1 MSGEATL
8 SRNFETTL
16 LRVGTALEDT
26 IGVIR
31 VEGHTDNQMVGFSD
45 RYKSNFDLSA
55 ARAAAVADFLMEATD
70 LQTGRMTITGLAD
83 TEPMADNS
91 TAEGRAKNRRI
102 ELYLDE

>member
-1 MSGEATL
+1 
-8 SRNFETTL
+8 
-16 LRVGTALEDT
+16 
-26 IGVIR
+26 
-31 VEGHTDNQMVGFSD
+31 MVGFSD

-55 ARAAAVADFLMEATD
+55 ARAAVADYLMAETR

-83 TEPMADNS
+83 TKPMADNS

>member
-1 MSGEATL
+1 
-8 SRNFETTL
+8 
-16 LRVGTALEDT
+16 
-26 IGVIR
+26 
-31 VEGHTDNQMVGFSD
+31 MVGFSD